1 MSRTIG
7 STSGVRCTSSGVT
20 SASPRARGDKALSKP
35 DVPVPNTNPAVADDF
50 KNSRRLDMVPL
61 LRAKGSDGASIIHA
75 ARCARIRR
83 AGSVSGDLAKSIAR
97 GLRSNDRDVLILL
110 RVCLGKVAA

>member
-7 STSGVRCTSSGVT
+7 STSGVRCTNSGVT

-50 KNSRRLDMVPL
+50 KKSRRVDMVPL
-61 LRAKGSDGASIIHA
+61 LRAKGSDGASIIHSPGTEA
-75 ARCARIRR
+75 PARSRLGGWRKKKYE
-83 AGSVSGDLAKSIAR
+83 GNPPLDKTAR
-97 GLRSNDRDVLILL
+97 GGGVIIRL
-110 RVCLGKVAA
+110 